1 MPERKN
7 NGTLSLNGKKL
18 LVLLLVWK
26 TNRLLQYGS
35 LFFIMRLTIVRI
47 WRDNLPIT
55 KFFLVLTTDFGA
67 SILFKNSLMHLS
79 TKPRG

>member
-7 NGTLSLNGKKL
+7 NETLSLNGKKL

-47 WRDNLPIT
+47 WRDNLPFT
-55 KFFLVLTTDFGA
+55 KFFLVLKTDFGA

>member
-7 NGTLSLNGKKL
+7 NEALSLNGKKL

-47 WRDNLPIT
+47 WRDNLPFT